1 LKRRRLFATNIEALV
16 EILGKGAMGAKEGVL
31 VLY

>member
-1 LKRRRLFATNIEALV
+1 MLFATNIEALE

-31 VLY
+31 VSY